1 MERKLSKI
9 YTPYN
14 ILLFFTT
21 ILLIA
26 SKVSFSDSIID
37 EQESSHFISSKYAPL
52 KIVDGDSFEIGT
64 ERIRLMGVDAPE
76 YNQSCKNNKKEKYS
90 CGKATLDFLTE
101 LISDNEVKCKSH
113 KKDKYNR
120 HLSTCYVNDKDI
132 NAELIKNGHAIT
144 YLESNYQKEE
154 KFAKR
159 HKLGLWGGKFMHP
172 RLFRKLQEQ
181 QKK

>member
-26 SKVSFSDSIID
+26 SKVSFSDSIVEKQDSIY
-37 EQESSHFISSKYAPL
+37 IVSSKNAPL
-52 KIVDGDSFEIGT
+52 KIIDGDSFEIGT
-64 ERIRLMGVDAPE
+64 ERIRLMGIDAPE
-76 YNQSCKNNKKEKYS
+76 YTQSCKNNKKEKYS
-90 CGKATLDFLTE
+90 CGKTTLEFLTD
-101 LISDNEVKCKSH
+101 LIADNEVKCKPH

-120 HLSTCYVNDKDI
+120 HLSICYVKDKDI
-132 NAELIKNGHAIT
+132 NAELIRNGYAIV

-154 KFAKR
+154 EFAKK
-159 HKLGLWGGKFMHP
+159 HKLGLWDGKFMHP